1 MWKNLVRAWL
11 AALSQRH
18 TARVTVEIRESGGG
32 EVIER
37 IFATPGSIATVY
49 LESFDGQRKWGTR

>member
-11 AALSQRH
+11 AALSERR
-18 TARVTVEIRESGGG
+18 TARVVVEIRESGGG

-37 IFATPGSIATVY
+37 VFVQPGGIATVY
-49 LESFDGQRKWGTR
+49 LSAFDEQRRWKA